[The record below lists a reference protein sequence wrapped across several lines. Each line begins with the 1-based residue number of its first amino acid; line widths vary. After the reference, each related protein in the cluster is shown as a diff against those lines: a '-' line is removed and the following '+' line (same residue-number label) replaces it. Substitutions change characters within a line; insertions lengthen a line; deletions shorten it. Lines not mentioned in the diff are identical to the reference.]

1 MFLVTGGTGF
11 IGGHLLGK
19 LCARGIPVRC
29 LGRGLAGG
37 VAGGRARGLAGGMAG
52 GLAGGLARGLA
63 GGLPGGL
70 AGGPARGPARSQVR
84 RSSRTDGIPE
94 GVEMAQAD
102 WATGQGIEAALDGVD
117 TVIHL
122 AGVTKALAPADY
134 YTGNARATETL
145 ARLLAGRPIRFVH
158 VSSLAAMGPS
168 PDGAP
173 LTEDARP
180 CPLSHYG
187 KSKLEGERMAARWR
201 PDAVIVRPPVVYGPR
216 DTGVLQI
223 LKSIA
228 SGVVLEISGGER
240 WFSAIY
246 AEDLAEG
253 LIAAAEAPQ
262 AAGRTYFLAHPKVIS
277 WSELAAVAA
286 RIIFRQPGRRPRVVR
301 IPPAVARA
309 AGYCA
314 ELWSRVTRKPGIL
327 SRDKVAEACCRAWTC
342 DSRRAAREL
351 GFEAATSLET
361 GLARTLAWYKEAGWI
376 RY

>member
-19 LCARGIPVRC
+19 LRARGIPVRC
-29 LGRGLAGG
+29 LGRGGASH
-37 VAGGRARGLAGGMAG
+37 R
-52 GLAGGLARGLA
+52 
-63 GGLPGGL
+63 
-70 AGGPARGPARSQVR
+70 QVR
-84 RSSRTDGIPE
+84 RSSRPDAIPA
-94 GVEMAQAD
+94 GVEMARAD
-102 WATGQGIEAALDGVD
+102 WATGQGIEAALAGVD

-122 AGVTKALAPADY
+122 AGVTKALAAADY
-134 YTGNARATETL
+134 YTGNAGATETL

-173 LTEDARP
+173 ITEDATPRP
-180 CPLSHYG
+180 VSHYG
-187 KSKLEGERMAARWR
+187 KSKLEAERRAAHWR
-201 PDAVIVRPPVVYGPR
+201 PDAIIVRPPVVYGPR
-216 DTGVLQI
+216 DTDVFQL

-228 SGVVLEISGGER
+228 GGVVVEISGGER

-246 AEDLAEG
+246 VEDLAEG
-253 LIAAAEAPQ
+253 LIAAAGAPE
-262 AAGRTYFLAHPKVIS
+262 AAGRAYFLAHPKVLS

-286 RIIFRQPGRRPRVVR
+286 RIIFGQPGRRPRVIR

-309 AGYCA
+309 AGFCA
-314 ELWSRVTRKPGIL
+314 EMWSRVTRRPGIL

-376 RY
+376 SY

>member
-19 LCARGIPVRC
+19 LRARGIPVRC
-29 LGRGLAGG
+29 LGRGLAAGL
-37 VAGGRARGLAGGMAG
+37 AGGRARGLAGG
-52 GLAGGLARGLA
+52 
-63 GGLPGGL
+63 L
-70 AGGPARGPARSQVR
+70 AGGPAQGPARSQVR
-84 RSSRTDGIPE
+84 RSSRADGIPA

-168 PDGAP
+168 PEGAP
-173 LTEDARP
+173 LTEDATP
-180 CPLSHYG
+180 CPISHYG
-187 KSKLEGERMAARWR
+187 KSKLEAERMVAHWR

-216 DTGVLQI
+216 DTDVFQI

-228 SGVVLEISGGER
+228 GGVVLEISGGER

-246 AEDLAEG
+246 VEDLAEG

-262 AAGRTYFLAHPKVIS
+262 AAGRTYFLAHPKVVS

-286 RIIFRQPGRRPRVVR
+286 RIMSRRPRVVR

-309 AGYCA
+309 AGLWA
-314 ELWSRVTRKPGIL
+314 EWWSRITRKPGIL

-351 GFEAATSLET
+351 GFEATTPLET

>member
-19 LCARGIPVRC
+19 LRARGIAVRC
-29 LGRGLAGG
+29 LVRGRT
-37 VAGGRARGLAGGMAG
+37 RA
-52 GLAGGLARGLA
+52 
-63 GGLPGGL
+63 LP
-70 AGGPARGPARSQVR
+70 PDVE
-84 RSSRTDGIPE
+84 RTE
-94 GVEMAQAD
+94 AD
-102 WATGQGIEAALDGVD
+102 WATGQGIEAALAGVD

-134 YTGNARATETL
+134 YTGNAGVTETL
-145 ARLLAGRPIRFVH
+145 ARVLAGRPIRLVH

-168 PDGAP
+168 PEGAP
-173 LTEDARP
+173 LAEDAAPRP
-180 CPLSHYG
+180 VSNYG
-187 KSKLEGERMAARWR
+187 RSKLEAERRVEHWR

-216 DTGVLQI
+216 DTDVFQI

-228 SGVVLEISGGER
+228 GGVVVEISGGER

-246 AEDLAEG
+246 VEDLAEG

-262 AAGRTYFLAHPKVIS
+262 AAGRAYFMAYPKVVS

-286 RIIFRQPGRRPRVVR
+286 RLMGRRPRVVR

-314 ELWSRVTRKPGIL
+314 ELWSKVTRKPGIL

-351 GFEAATSLET
+351 GFEASTPLET
-361 GLARTLAWYKEAGWI
+361 GLAHTLAWYKEAGWI

>member
-19 LCARGIPVRC
+19 LRARGIPVRC
-29 LGRGLAGG
+29 LGRLQ
-37 VAGGRARGLAGGMAG
+37 ARGM
-52 GLAGGLARGLA
+52 
-63 GGLPGGL
+63 
-70 AGGPARGPARSQVR
+70 AGGPARGMAGGPAHDMTDGPAMGPARGSAQGHPR
-84 RSSRTDGIPE
+84 PSSLSVAIPAD
-94 GVEMAQAD
+94 VEMAQAD

-158 VSSLAAMGPS
+158 VSSLAALGPS
-168 PDGAP
+168 PDGEP
-173 LTEDARP
+173 LAEDATP
-180 CPLSHYG
+180 CPVSHYG
-187 KSKLEGERMAARWR
+187 KSKLEAERMVAHWR

-216 DTGVLQI
+216 DTGVFQI

-228 SGVVLEISGGER
+228 GGVVLEISGGER

-246 AEDLAEG
+246 VEDLAEG
-253 LIAAAEAPQ
+253 LMAAAEAPQ
-262 AAGRTYFLAHPKVIS
+262 AAGRTYFLAHPKVVS

-286 RIIFRQPGRRPRVVR
+286 RIMSRRPRVVR

-314 ELWSRVTRKPGIL
+314 ELWSHVTRKPGIL

-351 GFEAATSLET
+351 GFEASTPLET

-376 RY
+376 SY